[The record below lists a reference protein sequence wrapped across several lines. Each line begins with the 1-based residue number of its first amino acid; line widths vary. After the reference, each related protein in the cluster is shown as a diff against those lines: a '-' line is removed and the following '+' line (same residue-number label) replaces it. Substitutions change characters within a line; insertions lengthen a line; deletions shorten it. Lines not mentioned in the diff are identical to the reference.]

1 MKKALIR
8 ILIITSLTAAVFTLK
23 LPAETPQ
30 PINSINYTTNNKIDY
45 TKAIT
50 EKLEEIDKR
59 EIMQINLRDKFT
71 LKSKY
76 QNDFLRNNKIIE
88 VFAVGIYRLNSSYV
102 ILVNGDKYIINL
114 KLETSIIESE
124 INIESDRGYLAL
136 GDYKLTV
143 EEAEEVRQ
151 KINENLIK
159 EMNSEENL
167 NAVKE
172 RTEQLLG
179 NEENYKVEVNW
190 VR

>member
-8 ILIITSLTAAVFTLK
+8 ILIITSLAATIFTLK
-23 LPAETPQ
+23 LPTETPQ
-30 PINSINYTTNNKIDY
+30 PINSINYTTNNKIYY